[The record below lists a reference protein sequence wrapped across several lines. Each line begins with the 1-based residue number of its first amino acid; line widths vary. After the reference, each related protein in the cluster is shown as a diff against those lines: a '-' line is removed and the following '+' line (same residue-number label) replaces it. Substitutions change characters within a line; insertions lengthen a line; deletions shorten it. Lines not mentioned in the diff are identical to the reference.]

1 MVTEVPVESVVGNN
15 LGADTP
21 GGALLL
27 ASRSPRRRTLLDEG
41 GLAHEAEHPGFDDA
55 ILEPGKVSPQQWVMS
70 LAYLKAWAKARDA
83 ERGRIVLGADT
94 TCVIDGRMVGT
105 PRDAD
110 EAAQIIRSFV
120 NREHDVITGVALVEA
135 GTGRRRLFADTATV
149 RFGPLLNAEIDRYVA
164 SGEWSGKAGAYNLSE
179 RLNAGWPITFR
190 GDPSTI
196 MGLPM
201 KRLAR
206 ELAAFRA
213 ARTAN

>member
-1 MVTEVPVESVVGNN
+1 MVTEVEVDAVAGMPASN
-15 LGADTP
+15 DR
-21 GGALLL
+21 GGGTLLL

-55 ILEPGKVSPQQWVMS
+55 VLEPGHVSPEQWVIS
-70 LAYLKAWAKARDA
+70 LAYLKAWTKARDA
-83 ERGRIVLGADT
+83 EPGRVVLGADT
-94 TCVIDGRMVGT
+94 TCVVDGRMLGT

-110 EAAQIIRSFV
+110 EAAAMIRSFV
-120 NREHDVITGVALVEA
+120 NRDHEVITGVALVEA
-135 GTGRRRLFADTATV
+135 GTGRRRLFADTAAV
-149 RFGPLLNAEIDRYVA
+149 RFGSLSDADIDRYVA
-164 SGEWSGKAGAYNLSE
+164 SGEWAGKAGAYNLSE
-179 RLNAGWPITFR
+179 RLKAGWPITFR

-213 ARTAN
+213 ARSAN